1 MTDLR
6 ERTPTATTAS
16 GAAAGAPGDADPL
29 HNLYRMSRTA
39 GLGSGDYVA
48 INNTSIVAL
57 LLGLAS
63 SLALL
68 FPSAIVVGAAAVVCG
83 IIALVQIRSSNGT
96 ETGRVFAALGI
107 LLGLGLAGAAAGKLV
122 IANVQHR
129 RDEAAIGQVIKQ
141 LSDHIV
147 AKRYSEAYQTLFSD
161 NFKGAFNEAEFARRW
176 EAHIPV
182 LGEIQSIGWGG
193 RAEIQDVRAT
203 GERRAVVS
211 SSAKFSKFPD
221 SATQPIGLV
230 YHEGEWMIDSI
241 AQLFERAK
249 PGGGPEDEQQ
259 QPNPAQPQGPAFS
272 IPGTGNPG

>member
-6 ERTPTATTAS
+6 ERTPTATTPP
-16 GAAAGAPGDADPL
+16 GGAPSGTPGEADPL

-68 FPSAIVVGAAAVVCG
+68 FPSAIIVGAAAVVCG
-83 IIALVQIRSSNGT
+83 ILALVQIRSSNGT

-107 LLGLGLAGAAAGKLV
+107 LLGLALAGAATAKLV

-141 LSDHIV
+141 LNDHIV

-161 NFKGAFNEAEFARRW
+161 NFKGAFDEAEFARRW
-176 EAHIPV
+176 EAHVPIM
-182 LGEIQSIGWGG
+182 GEIQSIGWGG

-211 SSAKFSKFPD
+211 SSVKFAKFPD
-221 SATQPIGLV
+221 SATQPIGLL
-230 YHEGEWMIDSI
+230 YHEGEWMIDTI
-241 AQLFERAK
+241 AQIFERAR
-249 PGGGPEDEQQ
+249 PGGAEDEA
-259 QPNPAQPQGPAFS
+259 QPNPTLPQGPSFT